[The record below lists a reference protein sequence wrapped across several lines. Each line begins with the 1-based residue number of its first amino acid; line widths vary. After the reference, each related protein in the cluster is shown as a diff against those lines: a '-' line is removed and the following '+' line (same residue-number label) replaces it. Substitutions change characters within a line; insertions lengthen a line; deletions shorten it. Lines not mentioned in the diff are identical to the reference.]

1 MASTLRI
8 KRSGTSGDP
17 ATLGQ
22 GELAY
27 SYLPDN
33 GSNGGDR
40 LYVGTGTE
48 IAGNAVNHEVIGGKY
63 FTQMLD
69 HAKGTLFANSA
80 IIVDADSKID
90 QLKIDDITI
99 DEGSITATGGDI
111 NFSNITLSGVATP
124 VDSADA
130 TNKAYVDTAIS
141 TSESSASFIIS
152 ADNGS
157 DSFTIQGGTITFT
170 GDSNTG
176 ISTSVSDDQV
186 TISLDNTSVSA
197 GSYGST
203 TQIPTFTVDE
213 QGRLTA
219 ASTVNVATT
228 LTVNSDPISI
238 LDSDLTFTATGNG
251 LTLTYTA
258 STNTVDYA
266 IDDATVSSKG
276 VAQFLDS
283 DFVVSSGIV
292 SLQDQILELVVTD
305 SGTAIPAGHALNM
318 IGNSIQGML
327 VEATGST
334 ITINGINASTSQKG
348 IASFASSDFDVTGD
362 GEVSINS
369 ISNSQIDNPDVT
381 IGDTEVE
388 LGATITDLTGLTGIT
403 VDTIRIDGNTIS
415 TNSSTPNLLLDPKG
429 GDSASGKVVIFGDLQ
444 VTGTTTTI
452 NSTEVTINDLTLTL
466 ADSAADGAAANG
478 AGIIVDGA
486 NAQMTYANSGDKWT
500 FNKNVDLTNG
510 TDLTALLIG
519 GVSLRERIED
529 HLGSVFFVAGEG
541 MDITYGAGQDSD
553 NEILFAAEIA
563 TYTNKGVASFD
574 SDQFTLTSGFV
585 TLSELDGGT
594 Y

>member
-1 MASTLRI
+1 MASTVKI
-8 KRSGTSGDP
+8 KRSATSGNP
-17 ATLGQ
+17 ATLAQ

-40 LYVGTGTE
+40 LYIGTGTE
-48 IAGNAVNHEVIGGKY
+48 IAGNAVNHEIIGGKY

-99 DEGSITATGGDI
+99 DQGSITATGGDI
-111 NFSNITLSGVATP
+111 DFSNITLSGVATP

-130 TNKAYVDTAIS
+130 TNRAYVDTAIANSEAS
-141 TSESSASFIIS
+141 TAISLS
-152 ADNGS
+152 ADSGT
-157 DSFTIQGGTITFT
+157 DVFTLQGGTLTFT
-170 GDSNTG
+170 GDTG
-176 ISTSVSDDQV
+176 ITTSVSNDNITIDLDDTEV
-186 TISLDNTSVSA
+186 TA

-203 TQIPTFTVDE
+203 TAIPTFTVDQ

-219 ASTVNVATT
+219 AGTVDVATT
-228 LTVNSDPISI
+228 LTVNGDPIGL
-238 LDSDLTFTATGNG
+238 LDSDLTFAASGNG
-251 LTLTYTA
+251 FGVSYHTG
-258 STNTVDYA
+258 TNTVTYT
-266 IDDATVSSKG
+266 IDDATTTTKG

-283 DFVVSSGIV
+283 DFDVSSGIV
-292 SLQDQILELVVTD
+292 SLGAQVLQSISTD
-305 SGTAIPAGHALNM
+305 SGDAVPSNHGLSI
-318 IGNSIQGML
+318 IGNSIQGTI

-334 ITINGINASTSQKG
+334 ITVEGINASTSQKG
-348 IASFASSDFDVTGD
+348 VASFTSADFDVSVG

-388 LGATITDLTGLTGIT
+388 LGATITDLTGLTGATI
-403 VDTIRIDGNTIS
+403 DNIRIDGNTIS
-415 TNSSTPNLLLDPKG
+415 TNTSTPNLILDPKG
-429 GDSASGKVVIFGDLQ
+429 GDSAGGKVVIFGDLQ
-444 VTGTTTTI
+444 VQGTTTTI
-452 NSTEVTINDLTLTL
+452 NSTEVTVNDLTLTL

-478 AGIIVDGA
+478 AGIVIDGA
-486 NAQMTYANSGDKWT
+486 NAEFTYANSGDKWT
-500 FNKNVDLTNG
+500 VNKDFDITTG

-553 NEILFAAEIA
+553 NEILFAAELA
-563 TYTNKGVASFD
+563 TYTNNGVASFD
-574 SDQFTLTSGFV
+574 SDQFTLSSGFV
-585 TLSELDGGT
+585 TISELDGGT